1 MRFTPSNSGDSLLF
15 EAHLPHRWRNLEENP
30 ARFILVL
37 CPADERDDPS
47 ERHFS
52 VEAVLAT

>member
-1 MRFTPSNSGDSLLF
+1 
-15 EAHLPHRWRNLEENP
+15 LPHRWKNLEEHP

-37 CPADERDDPS
+37 CPEDERDDPS

-52 VEAVLAT
+52 VEAVLSV